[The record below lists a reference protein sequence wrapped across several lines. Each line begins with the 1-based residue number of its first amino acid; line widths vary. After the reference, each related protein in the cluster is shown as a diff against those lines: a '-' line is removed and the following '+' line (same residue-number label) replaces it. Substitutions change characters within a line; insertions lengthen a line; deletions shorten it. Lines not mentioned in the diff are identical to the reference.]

1 MAPRAPAVALAAL
14 LGLLVVGCGGD
25 PDGATSPA
33 DPTSQAG
40 PASPTSTDPAAN
52 LDQYLLQA
60 DEIPGLT
67 PILSPDISTGEPFAL
82 PPAGTKLLARSG
94 YISTMYQPAEG
105 DRVAGVSSVMLFD
118 TETGARDWMAYEIS
132 DEAIEAQIPDA
143 VIKRFEYPEIPGA
156 AGWTGPDLHGY
167 AIGNIYWTQGR
178 CMLLIAIETEGPRV
192 EPLSA
197 GASAIYERTGG
208 TCPE

>member
-1 MAPRAPAVALAAL
+1 MAPGAPAVALAAL
-14 LGLLVVGCGGD
+14 LGLLVAGCGGD
-25 PDGATSPA
+25 PDGATSPEN
-33 DPTSQAG
+33 PTS
-40 PASPTSTDPAAN
+40 PASSTSTDPAAT

-60 DEIPGLT
+60 HEIPGLE
-67 PILSPDISTGEPFAL
+67 PILSPDINTGEPFAL
-82 PPAGTKLLARSG
+82 PRAGTKLLARSG
-94 YISTMYQPAEG
+94 YISTMYQPNEG
-105 DRVAGVSSVMLFD
+105 DRIAGVSSVMLFD
-118 TETGARDWMAYEIS
+118 NEAGARDWMAYEVS

-143 VIKRFEYPEIPGA
+143 VIKRFEFPEIPGA
-156 AGWTGPDLHGY
+156 TGWTGPDLHGN

-192 EPLSA
+192 EPLSV

>member
-1 MAPRAPAVALAAL
+1 MAPRAPALALAAL
-14 LGLLVVGCGGD
+14 LGLLVIGCGGE
-25 PDGATSPA
+25 PDGATS
-33 DPTSQAG
+33 

-60 DEIPGLT
+60 DEIPGLA
-67 PILSPDISTGEPFAL
+67 PLLSPDIDTGEPFAL
-82 PPAGTKLLARSG
+82 PEAGAKLLARSG

-105 DRVAGVSSVMLFD
+105 NRMAGVSSVMLFD
-118 TETGARDWMAYEIS
+118 TEAGARAWMAYEIS

-143 VIKRFEYPEIPGA
+143 VIERFDLPEVPGA
-156 AGWTGPDLHGY
+156 TGWTGPDLHGNP
-167 AIGNIYWTQGR
+167 IGNIYWIQGR

-192 EPLSA
+192 ELLSE
-197 GASAIYERTGG
+197 GAEAIYERTGG